1 MTKWIGVLTA
11 IVMCVFGLTSCGS
24 DDDGGVNPSQFVGV
38 WQATNVSGWELID
51 GEKEYF
57 DEDLSGNR
65 LMTVYSDGTFEE
77 SYNGVIESAGTW
89 SINGNTYTSK
99 VNGRTIRG
107 KISISGDIAII
118 EVEAS
123 DVYNKWT
130 YKRISKDVSK

>member
-1 MTKWIGVLTA
+1 
-11 IVMCVFGLTSCGS
+11 MCVFGLTACGS

-57 DEDLSGNR
+57 DEDLSGN
-65 LMTVYSDGTFEE
+65 
-77 SYNGVIESAGTW
+77 
-89 SINGNTYTSK
+89 
-99 VNGRTIRG
+99 
-107 KISISGDIAII
+107 ISISGDIAII
-118 EVEAS
+118 EAEAS